1 GCWTG
6 SRLSGLRAGPQP
18 DGTWRLTGLSS
29 KGFLLGP
36 LLAHGLAGQ
45 IMASPEAPDPRP
57 AG

>member
-1 GCWTG
+1 G
-6 SRLSGLRAGPQP
+6 SWRLS
-18 DGTWRLTGLSS
+18 GLSS

-45 IMASPEAPDPRP
+45 IMASPESPRP